1 MTIFNMSF
9 FYKFINLNP
18 FIKRTILYLFDT
30 SLILLA
36 LILSYLIRFES
47 IIYPSKFIIFIIIF
61 FFFFSSYI
69 FKAYNFSLRFLNI
82 DNFVKKIFQV
92 VIFNFFLLFLFSN
105 LLFYFNHNILFP
117 GFPRIITI
125 ILPILIFI
133 FILSSR
139 FFFLFLFENLELN
152 KNHLKKKT
160 RVVVIFFDKL
170 SSNSITFLSK
180 EFSYDIMGVATDT
193 IVNSKFINDVPLI
206 NLKYIFDFVEKN
218 KIELI
223 IIFSNELTKEKNL
236 TIDKINQLN
245 CEVRFINSTLPVYN
259 QLQSLKKSN
268 IFDLFSTQINVSFLQ
283 KKNLKKIFR
292 RKNFLITGA
301 GGTIGSEICNQLFK
315 FNPKKIILIDNSEFN
330 LFQVYYKLSNNYY
343 LNKKNTEFIP
353 ILLNIENKKEIKNIL
368 LKNNVDFVF
377 HAAAYKHVELG
388 EKNKQAYAINN
399 VLGMHSL
406 LTSCLESNIKNFVNI
421 STDKAVYPKTFMGK
435 TKRFNEIMLK
445 SLIKEKKINYLSVRF
460 GNVLGSSGS
469 VVSIFQNQIIQNQPL
484 TIFGK
489 KTKRF
494 FMLTQ
499 EAVNLVF
506 TSLNLNLSG
515 NILVLDIAK
524 PYKIIE
530 IAAKVANYYNRIID
544 TKISEYEFNK
554 VPVRISKLKDFEKVT
569 EQLFYENRVIKKKKG
584 LYIIE
589 KADNLPVNEIEIICN
604 RIRNNFSENIF
615 DKYFK

>member
-1 MTIFNMSF
+1 MTIFNNSF

-18 FIKRTILYLFDT
+18 FIKRTILYLLDT
-30 SLILLA
+30 SFIILA
-36 LILSYLIRFES
+36 LILAYFIRFET
-47 IIYPSKFIIFIIIF
+47 IIYPSKFIIIILFF

-82 DNFVKKIFQV
+82 DNFIKVISQV

-125 ILPILIFI
+125 IFSILIFI

-152 KNHLKKKT
+152 KNHLKKKI
-160 RVVVIFFDKL
+160 RVVVIFFDKI
-170 SSNSITFLSK
+170 SINSITFLIK
-180 EFSYDIMGVATDT
+180 EFGYDIMGIATET
-193 IVNSKFINDVPLI
+193 IINSKFINDVPLI
-206 NLKYIFDFVEKN
+206 NLEYISDFVEKN
-218 KIELI
+218 EIELI

-236 TIDKINQLN
+236 TINKINQLN
-245 CEVRFINSTLPVYN
+245 CEVRFINSNLPVYN
-259 QLQSLKKSN
+259 QLQSFKKSN
-268 IFDLFSTQINVSFLQ
+268 IFDLFSAQINVSFLQ
-283 KKNLKKIFR
+283 KKELKKIFQ
-292 RKNFLITGA
+292 KKTFLITGA

-368 LKNNVDFVF
+368 FKNNVDFVF

-445 SLIKEKKINYLSVRF
+445 SLIKGKKINYLSVRF

-494 FMLTQ
+494 FMLTE

-530 IAAKVANYYNRIID
+530 LAAKVANYYNRIID
-544 TKISEYEFNK
+544 TKITEYEFNK
-554 VPVRISKLKDFEKVT
+554 VPVRITKLKDFEKVT
-569 EQLFYENRVIKKKKG
+569 EQLFYENKVIKKKKG

-604 RIRNNFSENIF
+604 TIRNNFSENIF

>member
-1 MTIFNMSF
+1 MLIFNHSF
-9 FYKFINLNP
+9 FYKCVHLNP
-18 FIKRTILYLFDT
+18 FIKRTILYLLDL
-30 SLILLA
+30 SLILSA
-36 LILSYLIRFES
+36 LLFSYLIRFEE
-47 IIYPSKFIIFIIIF
+47 IIFPSKFIIFIIIF

-69 FKAYNFSLRFLNI
+69 FKAYNFSLRFLII
-82 DNFVKKIFQV
+82 DDFIKKISQV
-92 VIFNFFLLFLFSN
+92 IIFNFLILFLFSIT
-105 LLFYFNHNILFP
+105 LLYFNHNILFP
-117 GFPRIITI
+117 GLPRVIPLIFS
-125 ILPILIFI
+125 ILTFI
-133 FILSSR
+133 FILGSR
-139 FFFLFLFENLELN
+139 IFFLFLFKKFQSDENY
-152 KNHLKKKT
+152 LKKPT

-170 SSNSITFLSK
+170 SVNSISFLSK
-180 EFSYDIMGVATDT
+180 EFSYNILAIAIDT
-193 IVNSKFINDVPLI
+193 RLNSKFINNIPVI
-206 NLKYIFDFVEKN
+206 NLKYISDFVEKN

-236 TIDKINQLN
+236 TLDKINQLN
-245 CEVRFINSTLPVYN
+245 CEVRFVNSNLPVYN

-268 IFDLFSTQINVSFLQ
+268 IFDLFSTKIKDSFLQ
-283 KKNLKKIFR
+283 KKELKKLFR
-292 RKNFLITGA
+292 KKTFLITGA

-343 LNKKNTEFIP
+343 LNKKNTKLIP
-353 ILLNIENKKEIKNIL
+353 VLLNIENKNEIKNIL
-368 LKNNVDFVF
+368 LKNKVDFVF

-406 LTSCLESNIKNFVNI
+406 LTSCLENNIKNFVNI

-435 TKRFNEIMLK
+435 TKRINEIMLK
-445 SLIKEKKINYLSVRF
+445 SLIKGKKINYLSVRF

-489 KTKRF
+489 ETKRF
-494 FMLTQ
+494 FMLTE

-506 TSLNLNLSG
+506 RSLKLNLSG

-544 TKISEYEFNK
+544 TKITKYELNK
-554 VPVRISKLKDFEKVT
+554 IPIRFSKLKDFEKVT
-569 EQLFYENRVIKKKKG
+569 EQLFYKNRVIKKKIG

-604 RIRNNFSENIF
+604 TIRNNFSENIF